1 MSLDQNKEIV
11 PKIHTYTSG
20 EQGIFANAY
29 IIETQNGLVAVDA
42 TLTVS
47 ESRSLKKRIDSL
59 DKPLLAILLTHAH
72 PDHVAGVTNLVESS
86 YSNIIPIVALESVEK
101 LMRITEEPKRVQW
114 SPVYKDEWIG
124 RWTFPNKLVKDHET
138 LTFDGAT
145 YRVHDIGP
153 GGDSDANSI
162 WVVENESKVAF
173 TGDLIFEGTH
183 SYIAD
188 NHIAAW
194 LNNLQKVRQ
203 LLADVSKI
211 YPGHGN
217 VGSLEMFDSQKKYL
231 LEYFDAVK
239 ELSGGKPTLADD
251 AKNELTSRM
260 ERFLPNAHLTFL
272 IAHSANAVAAE
283 LASTHKQLSEE

>member
-1 MSLDQNKEIV
+1 MV

-47 ESRSLKKRIDSL
+47 ESRSLKKRIDSIN
-59 DKPLLAILLTHAH
+59 KPLLAILLTHAH
-72 PDHVAGVTNLVESS
+72 PDHVAGVTNLVGPS
-86 YSNIIPIVALESVEK
+86 YSNITPIIALESVEK
-101 LMRITEEPKRVQW
+101 LMRITEEPKRIQW

-124 RWTFPNKLVKDHET
+124 KWTFPNKFVKDRET
-138 LTFDGAT
+138 ITFDGLT

-153 GGDSDANSI
+153 GGDSDANSV
-162 WVVENESKVAF
+162 WVVENEPKVAF
-173 TGDLIFEGTH
+173 TGDLVFEGTH

-188 NHIAAW
+188 NHLEAW
-194 LNNLQKVRQ
+194 LNNLEKVRR

-211 YPGHGN
+211 YPGHG
-217 VGSLEMFDSQKKYL
+217 VAGSLEMFDSQKKYL
-231 LEYFDAVK
+231 SAYSDAVK
-239 ELSGGKPTLADD
+239 ELSGGKPTLTDD

-272 IAHSANAVAAE
+272 ITHSANAVAAE
-283 LASTHKQLSEE
+283 LASTGK